1 MFFFVTLSLCDELIL
16 HSEEKTIDIVLFFV
30 RFFVTLSR

>member
-16 HSEEKTIDIVLFFV
+16 HLEEKTIEIVLFFA
-30 RFFVTLSR
+30 RFLVTLSR